1 MKVTQPH
8 THRRKQWNSHSHNH
22 KYTHTH
28 VNIRTYIPAREQGR
42 KGKER
47 KSKAKRERSGAG
59 LGEVTNNKY
68 THTQAKMWE
77 KRLNENYFKLFRK
90 REERKERRNEKK
102 LNEAGNGKG
111 KWEAKEESVNP
122 LVRAVLPAGRFLR
135 KPRGELE
142 GNFVDKEKGWGNDG
156 NQFAEAY
163 FLGAR
168 SVLL

>member
-1 MKVTQPH
+1 MKEEERKNEEEKARKQNRGDCRRRLRGVYDLFWKMVPQKAALKIQQHESYTTH

-47 KSKAKRERSGAG
+47 KSKTERERSGAG

-90 REERKERRNEKK
+90 REKGERKGGKKRR
-102 LNEAGNGKG
+102 
-111 KWEAKEESVNP
+111 
-122 LVRAVLPAGRFLR
+122 
-135 KPRGELE
+135 
-142 GNFVDKEKGWGNDG
+142 
-156 NQFAEAY
+156 
-163 FLGAR
+163 
-168 SVLL
+168 

>member
-47 KSKAKRERSGAG
+47 KSKTERERSGAG

-90 REERKERRNEKK
+90 REKGERKE
-102 LNEAGNGKG
+102 NGKRSR
-111 KWEAKEESVNP
+111 KWERKMRRKGREWQPPCESSVASGAISAKAE
-122 LVRAVLPAGRFLR
+122 
-135 KPRGELE
+135 GELE
-142 GNFVDKEKGWGNDG
+142 GNFVDKGKGWGNDG